1 MRVRILGCVVLAG
14 LQLLCG
20 CRGGGGEGGAA
31 RKASPDRPNILL
43 FTLDT
48 LRADLLGCYGNR
60 GQPTP
65 TLDALAGQGARF
77 GRAYTVA
84 PLTIPAHSSMFTGLL
99 PPRHGVRD
107 NGDFFLDDGAVTLA
121 ELLDDAGYAT
131 MASVGAE
138 VTSHHW
144 GFGQGFDAFHDDM
157 GQPDPSDPNR
167 WHVQR
172 RGDAV
177 IADATAWFDGRGG
190 AEPWFAWIH
199 LFDPHAPY
207 DPPEPFASRY
217 GGRPYM
223 GEVAYTDSLVGALL
237 DHLGGLDSLDDTW
250 VIVVGDHGEGLGDH
264 GEAMHGVLLYDATTR
279 VPFIVRPPGGATPRD
294 VIDLTSVV
302 DLTPTILAA
311 AGVAIPEGLD
321 GEDLL
326 PWIEGTP
333 EPSARSVYVESQYA
347 HRHYGWAE
355 LRALVGP
362 SHKYIDSTTPELYAR
377 TDLGETRDLAASDP
391 ETAERMARRLEV
403 FVQTLEPR
411 EDVAGQVSLSADR
424 MAQLEALGYVTALP
438 ELPGTADQ
446 VLPDPVERMPILQD
460 LQLARMA
467 LQSDDPA
474 EAARLVDSVVEREP
488 TLYEARI
495 LRGTI
500 LWRQGRLDEAL
511 TVLQAVEAERPSTS
525 TQALLGSLLLHMD
538 RVDESR
544 VMLEAVLQTDPY
556 LASAWASYLHTLL
569 LSGDLPKLE
578 AEAARARTLLP
589 YCPEAIGMEG
599 MLLAMRGDFDEAEP
613 TLREAIELDPGQPFA
628 HHALGTALRA
638 RGDLVEAEAL
648 FHEEVKRFPGAVET
662 RRMLVELY
670 AEQGRYAEQLEQLD
684 VIASLE
690 RPNVLTM
697 HSRAQCLFNLR
708 RFDESRVAVDECRAA
723 APQYPACAMLEA
735 NVLKKLGFDAEAE
748 AAFHHA
754 VALADGRAVGKRV
767 EPSAAA
773 QGQEEQG
780 QGQ

>member
-1 MRVRILGCVVLAG
+1 MTARTLGGVVLAG
-14 LQLLCG
+14 LLLLCG
-20 CRGGGGEGGAA
+20 CKGGGGDGGSA
-31 RKASPDRPNILL
+31 RGASPDRPNILL
-43 FTLDT
+43 LTLDT
-48 LRADLLGCYGNR
+48 LRADMLGCYGNPR
-60 GQPTP
+60 QPTP
-65 TLDALAGQGARF
+65 NLDRLASSGARF

-84 PLTIPAHSSMFTGLL
+84 PLTIPAHASIFTGLL

-121 ELLDDAGYAT
+121 ELLGDAGYAT

-144 GFGQGFDAFHDDM
+144 GFGQGFDAFFDDM
-157 GQPDPSDPNR
+157 GQPDPRDPNR

-177 IADATAWFDGRGG
+177 IADATAWFDQHGD
-190 AEPWFAWIH
+190 AEPWFAWVH

-207 DPPEPFASRY
+207 SPPEPFASQH

-223 GEVAYTDSLVGALL
+223 GEVAYTDSLVGDLL
-237 DHLGGLDSLDDTW
+237 DHLGGLAALDDTW
-250 VIVVGDHGEGLGDH
+250 VIVVGDHGEALGAH
-264 GEAMHGVLLYDATTR
+264 GEAMHGVLLYDPTTR
-279 VPFIVRPPGGATPRD
+279 VPFLARPPGGGPPRD
-294 VIDLTSVV
+294 VIELTSVV
-302 DLTPTILAA
+302 DVTPTVLSA
-311 AGVAIPEGLD
+311 AGVEIPDGLD
-321 GEDLL
+321 GEDLR

-333 EPSARSVYVESQYA
+333 ESTGRSVYVESLYA
-347 HRHYGWAE
+347 RRHYGWAE

-362 SHKYIDSTTPELYAR
+362 LHKYIDSTTPELYAMS
-377 TDLGETRDLAASDP
+377 DLGETEDLAQSEPA
-391 ETAERMARRLEV
+391 TAVAMAALLDA
-403 FVQTLEPR
+403 FVADLEPR
-411 EDVAGQVSLSADR
+411 QDVAGQVSLSADR

-438 ELPGTADQ
+438 DLPETADQ
-446 VLPDPVERMPILQD
+446 VLPDPVERMPVLQD

-474 EAARLVDSVVEREP
+474 EAERLVDTVIEREP

-500 LWRQGRLDEAL
+500 LWQQGRLDDAL
-511 TVLQAVEAERPSTS
+511 TALQAVESERPSTS

-544 VMLEAVLQTDPY
+544 IMLEAVLQTDPY
-556 LASAWASYLHTLL
+556 LANAWASYLHALL
-569 LSGDLPKLE
+569 LTGDLSKLE
-578 AEAARARTLLP
+578 AEAARARKLLP

-599 MLLAMRGDFDEAEP
+599 MLLAMRGDYAEAEP
-613 TLREAIELDPGQPFA
+613 ALREALELNPDQPFA

-638 RGDLVEAEAL
+638 RGDVVEAEAL

-670 AEQGRYAEQLEQLD
+670 AEQGRYDEQLEQLEL
-684 VIASLE
+684 IASLE
-690 RPNVLTM
+690 RPSVLTM

-708 RFDESRVAVDECRAA
+708 RFDESRSAVEECRAA
-723 APQYPACAMLEA
+723 APLYPACAMLEA
-735 NVLKKLGFDAEAE
+735 NVLKKLGLDAEAE

-754 VALADGRAVGKRV
+754 VELTEGRAVGKRV
-767 EPSAAA
+767 E
-773 QGQEEQG
+773 
-780 QGQ
+780 

>member
-1 MRVRILGCVVLAG
+1 MMARNLGGVVLAG
-14 LQLLCG
+14 LLSLCG
-20 CRGGGGEGGAA
+20 CRGGGGDAGPAVEAP
-31 RKASPDRPNILL
+31 SDRPNILL

-48 LRADLLGCYGNR
+48 LRADLLGCYGNAS
-60 GQPTP
+60 QPTP
-65 TLDALAGQGARF
+65 TLDRLASEGARF

-84 PLTIPAHSSMFTGLL
+84 PLTIPAHASIFTGLL

-107 NGDFFLDDGAVTLA
+107 NGDFFLDDGALTLA
-121 ELLDDAGYAT
+121 ELLDDTGYAT

-144 GFGQGFDAFHDDM
+144 GFDQGFDAFFDDM
-157 GQPDPSDPNR
+157 GQLDPRDPNR

-177 IADATAWFDGRGG
+177 IADAMSWFDQRDE
-190 AEPWFAWIH
+190 AEPWFAWVH

-207 DPPEPFASRY
+207 DPPEPFASSY

-223 GEVAYTDSLVGALL
+223 GEVAYTDSLVGTLL
-237 DHLGGLDSLDDTW
+237 DHLGGLEALDDTW
-250 VIVVGDHGEGLGDH
+250 VIVLGDHGEGLGSH
-264 GEAMHGVLLYDATTR
+264 GEATHGVLLYDATTR
-279 VPFIVRPPGGATPRD
+279 VPFIVRPPGGGLPRD
-294 VIDLTSVV
+294 VVELASVV

-311 AGVAIPEGLD
+311 AHVAIPDGLD

-333 EPSARSVYVESQYA
+333 DPSGRSIYVESLYA

-355 LRALVGP
+355 LRAMVGP

-377 TDLGETRDLAASDP
+377 TDLGETEDLATADP
-391 ETAERMARRLEV
+391 ETADKMARMLDI
-403 FVQTLEPR
+403 FVGRLEPR
-411 EDVAGQVSLSADR
+411 EAVAGQVSLSAER
-424 MAQLEALGYVTALP
+424 MAQLEALGYVTALL
-438 ELPGTADQ
+438 ELPESAGEP
-446 VLPDPVERMPILQD
+446 LPDPVRRMPVLQD

-474 EAARLVDSVVEREP
+474 EAERLVDTVIEREP

-511 TVLQAVEAERPSTS
+511 TALQTVEAERPSTS

-544 VMLEAVLQTDPY
+544 VMLEAVVRTDPY
-556 LASAWASYLHTLL
+556 LANAWASYLHALL
-569 LSGDLPKLE
+569 LTGDLSRLE
-578 AEAARARTLLP
+578 IEAARARTLLP

-599 MLLAMRGDFDEAEP
+599 MLLAMRGDFAEAEP
-613 TLREAIELDPGQPFA
+613 TLREAIELNPNQPFA

-638 RGDLVEAEAL
+638 RGDFVEAEAL

-670 AEQGRYAEQLEQLD
+670 AEQGRYDEQLEQLEN
-684 VIASLE
+684 IASLE
-690 RPNVLTM
+690 RPSVLTM

-708 RFDESRVAVDECRAA
+708 RFDESKTAVDECRAA
-723 APQYPACAMLEA
+723 APGYPACAMLEA
-735 NVLKKLGFDAEAE
+735 NVLKKLGRDAEAE
-748 AAFHHA
+748 AAFRHA
-754 VALADGRAVGKRV
+754 VELADGRAVGKRV
-767 EPSAAA
+767 VP
-773 QGQEEQG
+773 
-780 QGQ
+780 